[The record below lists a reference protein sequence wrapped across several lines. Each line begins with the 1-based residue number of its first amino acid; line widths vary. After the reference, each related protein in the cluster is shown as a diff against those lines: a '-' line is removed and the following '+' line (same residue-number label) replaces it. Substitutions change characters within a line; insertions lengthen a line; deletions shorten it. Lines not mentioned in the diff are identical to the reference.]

1 MRCVKFNGEPHVG
14 HSDAPNEI
22 QGNNSTRD
30 GLNWA
35 KQNNSKTNEKQNNK
49 NYEAQTISRS
59 VSLSGLVKPYARHE
73 LNLNETTNESTE
85 DQAASTRRH
94 TFNECYKFR
103 ESEC

>member
-1 MRCVKFNGEPHVG
+1 MYMRCVKFNGEPHVG

-22 QGNNSTRD
+22 QGINSTRD
-30 GLNWA
+30 ELNWA

-49 NYEAQTISRS
+49 KYEAQTISRS
-59 VSLSGLVKPYARHE
+59 VVKSYARHE
-73 LNLNETTNESTE
+73 LNLNETTDESTD